1 MFALHAGHV
10 GISARH
16 SNHFRVSVNTEAHAS
31 VVFFLLYEELLQRR
45 AGIYEHV
52 INLTPRQK
60 LKDFAVEVSELRTQ
74 TVRSSLSALSS
85 TARFTFWR
93 TGTSRTSACRRS
105 GDTRSP

>member
-1 MFALHAGHV
+1 MTIPPSAISAVSARLTTPAKSFYPLLSSSPPLGHV

-31 VVFFLLYEELLQRR
+31 VTFFLLYEELLQRR

-60 LKDFAVEVSELRTQ
+60 LREFAIEVR
-74 TVRSSLSALSS
+74 A
-85 TARFTFWR
+85 
-93 TGTSRTSACRRS
+93 
-105 GDTRSP
+105 

>member
-1 MFALHAGHV
+1 MVARPCNNNICLPVCLPVSPVFFSGHV

-31 VVFFLLYEELLQRR
+31 VVFYLLYEELLQRR

-60 LKDFAVEVSELRTQ
+60 LKDFAIEVRESYCICILP
-74 TVRSSLSALSS
+74 L
-85 TARFTFWR
+85 
-93 TGTSRTSACRRS
+93 
-105 GDTRSP
+105 